1 MKGLGRF
8 QLKKHTGG
16 DACGTRAGKEKTGL
30 VNQGMVE
37 EAGEFRMSTT

>member
-1 MKGLGRF
+1 VALG
-8 QLKKHTGG
+8 
-16 DACGTRAGKEKTGL
+16 GKEKTGL